1 MVASKQQVTGVLLAI
16 CLAGAGGFLGGRALG
31 AAEKKGHFDAD
42 SDEMTRTQV
51 HLQTSIATAVSTMK
65 GIAKETTLA
74 NAETTKEQR
83 EQAINSSLKPLQEE
97 GLLLMLQTH
106 LLCVDHIADESPDMV
121 GPFLR
126 TGIYD
131 KLGVSAEEVDKRRE
145 ATGLGHGGLIL
156 GYLVS
161 KQSGKP
167 ADAVFALKAGKSW
180 PEVLQALNVSAA
192 KLGELLK

>member
-1 MVASKQQVTGVLLAI
+1 MDAGKRRLTGAVLAV
-16 CLAGAGGFLGGRALG
+16 CLAAAGGFLGGHALS

-42 SDEMTRTQV
+42 SEELTRSQA
-51 HLQTSIATAVSTMK
+51 HLQTSIATAVSSMK
-65 GIAKETTLA
+65 NIARETTLA
-74 NAETTKEQR
+74 NVEATKEQR
-83 EQAINSSLKPLQEE
+83 EADINSSLKPLQEE

-106 LLCVDHIADESPDMV
+106 LLCVDHIADESPEMV

-126 TGIYD
+126 AGIYD
-131 KLGVSAEEVDKRRE
+131 KLGVSADEVEKRRE

-156 GYLVS
+156 GYLVA

-167 ADAVFALKAGKSW
+167 ADAVFALKSGKSW
-180 PEVLQALNVSAA
+180 SEVLQAMNISAA